1 MSLLWSLPVSAN
13 RSALL
18 RRLDLHLPSFELNSS
33 WSRPQWPHHP
43 GRPLEAR
50 WHDND
55 AFYTWAPNSLS
66 IMIVNRTREGDKKM
80 MLSTPER
87 PTLRQARTW
96 QQREQDQPTLLSPA
110 ICSQTCLKSKKFIW
124 NLEQLNISC
133 LFFSWDFQSQQR
145 RCLSRSS
152 TDSRSYKRD
161 KSHDWVKVI
170 LKLAPTKT
178 SLSKDLSSSHS
189 L

>member
-1 MSLLWSLPVSAN
+1 
-13 RSALL
+13 
-18 RRLDLHLPSFELNSS
+18 
-33 WSRPQWPHHP
+33 
-43 GRPLEAR
+43 
-50 WHDND
+50 
-55 AFYTWAPNSLS
+55 
-66 IMIVNRTREGDKKM
+66 

-110 ICSQTCLKSKKFIW
+110 RCSQTCLKSKKFIW

-152 TDSRSYKRD
+152 TDSRSYQRD
-161 KSHDWVKVI
+161 KSYDWVKVI
-170 LKLAPTKT
+170 LKLKHF
-178 SLSKDLSSSHS
+178 SLQRPELQPLTVGFPLLCHRHALLIRTLASWKSFFNIVPQSYIGSSCQAF
-189 L
+189 LICPCFCLEFN

>member
-43 GRPLEAR
+43 GKPLEAR

-66 IMIVNRTREGDKKM
+66 IMIVNWTREGDKKN

-96 QQREQDQPTLLSPA
+96 QQREQDQPTLLSQA
-110 ICSQTCLKSKKFIW
+110 RCSQTCLKIKEIYLEFGTIEHFLPLLFIRFSIAATP
-124 NLEQLNISC
+124 LSFTEQHRQPFL
-133 LFFSWDFQSQQR
+133 Q
-145 RCLSRSS
+145 
-152 TDSRSYKRD
+152 KG
-161 KSHDWVKVI
+161 
-170 LKLAPTKT
+170 
-178 SLSKDLSSSHS
+178 
-189 L
+189 